1 MDIGRRHQQSNILP
15 YSFSEQYEIE
25 LERKMLEEELQ
36 AEWIFRRML
45 LVRQEDGAS
54 NAEPTRLNS
63 HSLTVDAE
71 DDILKV
77 RSQYWTGICIATSN
91 AGCTRQAV
99 QRRTRI

>member
-1 MDIGRRHQQSNILP
+1 
-15 YSFSEQYEIE
+15 
-25 LERKMLEEELQ
+25 MLEEELQ
-36 AEWIFRRML
+36 AERIFRRML

-77 RSQYWTGICIATSN
+77 RSQEETSSVN
-91 AGCTRQAV
+91 LTLNILTDPFISCESPGETPDASSLSSNHIFA
-99 QRRTRI
+99 I